1 MQLSALDIE
10 AEHQAA
16 LDSLSLR
23 QRRALER
30 LALAERRSWQRGAA
44 VEDHLGLLFTAEAI
58 MRVRGAANDR

>member
-16 LDSLSLR
+16 LDSLSPS

-30 LALAERRSWQRGAA
+30 LALAERRSWQCGDS
-44 VEDHLGLLFTAEAI
+44 VEDHLGLLFAAEAI
-58 MRVRGAANDR
+58 VRVRAAANDR